1 MSLSLRLTEA
11 MSTSLAA
18 VDERVIIRR
27 RLRAK
32 TAPQHAQTPVQD
44 LLLGEEAPADSKLI
58 VYLITFAY
66 PKKALCVDGY
76 VLVASSASTQNRD
89 HGKGA

>member
-32 TAPQHAQTPVQD
+32 TGLQHAQTLVQEF
-44 LLLGEEAPADSKLI
+44 LLGEEAPADSKLI